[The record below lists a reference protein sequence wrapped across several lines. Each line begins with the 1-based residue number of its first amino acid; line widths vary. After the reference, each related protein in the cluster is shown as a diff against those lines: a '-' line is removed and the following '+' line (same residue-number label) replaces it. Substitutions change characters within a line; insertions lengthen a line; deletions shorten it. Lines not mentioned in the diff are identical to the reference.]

1 MKTSTETALGGLF
14 HTWCDEMP
22 ETIETLPP
30 TASKRT
36 YYRLKSKNNT
46 AIGVHNPN
54 FKENRAFIS
63 MTHFF
68 RNERIC
74 VPEVY
79 LCDQDNDIYLL
90 EDLGDRTL
98 FSFIL
103 DHSNHSVNSFELK
116 EALRE
121 ALKEL
126 ARIQVMGG
134 KKMDFSICH
143 PYKRF
148 SQDSILWDLN
158 YFREQFLHQM
168 GIGYHPEKLRE
179 DFQQFAD
186 FIMQA
191 DNDYLMYRDFQSRNI
206 MLHQNKLYFIDYQG
220 FRKGPLQYDVA
231 SFLFQARAKLPEELR
246 EEMLDYYMGIAEMY
260 TPVNRQEFIRYYYPV
275 ALVRVLQTL
284 GAYGLRG
291 LKEGRQHFIK
301 SIPLAL
307 ENLRLLQEKNELLND
322 LPELGRII
330 KELSLIKK
338 VQ

>member
-1 MKTSTETALGGLF
+1 LKT
-14 HTWCDEMP
+14 
-22 ETIETLPP
+22 TIEKALSDLFCKWCNESPEVIQDMPP
-30 TASKRT
+30 TASKRK
-36 YYRLKSKNNT
+36 YYSIKSRNYT

-54 FKENRAFIS
+54 IKENRAFIS

-68 RNERIC
+68 MDERIR
-74 VPEVY
+74 VPEIY
-79 LCDQDNDIYLL
+79 LCNLDNDMYLL
-90 EDLGDRTL
+90 EDLGDTTL

-103 DHSNHSVNSFELK
+103 DQSNHSEDSSGLK
-116 EALRE
+116 KVLRH

-134 KKMDFSICH
+134 KRMDFSICY
-143 PYKRF
+143 PYKCF

-158 YFREQFLHQM
+158 YFRKQFLDQV
-168 GIGYHPEKLRE
+168 GIDYHAEKLSR

-206 MLHQNKLYFIDYQG
+206 MLHHNTLYFIDYQG
-220 FRKGPLQYDVA
+220 SRRGPLQYDVA
-231 SFLFQARAKLPEELR
+231 SFLFQARAALPEHVR
-246 EEMLDYYMGIAEMY
+246 EEMLEYYMGIAEML
-260 TPVNRQEFIRYYYPV
+260 TPINRKEFLQYYYPV

-291 LKEGRQHFIK
+291 LKEGKQHFIK

-307 ENLRLLQEKNELLND
+307 ENLQLLEEKNTLTPELT
-322 LPELGRII
+322 ELGRIL
-330 KELSLIKK
+330 KELTFIKNIR
-338 VQ
+338 